1 MRRTALGV
9 FGVEISDSRVL
20 GTHTQYDPNRG
31 DNVFVTAPP
40 GGLRSYGVRGWV
52 VLVCALGLV
61 VSCSGTSEVS
71 PIGSAAQ
78 DEPPST
84 RVFLTRLEVTWSV
97 GVDEAPAVP
106 DDRMLYLAP
115 ASPVEGVDTDAVL
128 RRTDTVGVGI
138 RDYDY
143 TVALKWPTGGLSVS
157 ASPAMSC
164 YVTPDGATWE
174 SVEIRDVQGCEWTNE
189 AGLYFAKWTEGAT
202 NFKYESF
209 DITGAEAREML
220 AGWDRLE

>member
-1 MRRTALGV
+1 MALGV
-9 FGVEISDSRVL
+9 VGVAIPDRRVL
-20 GTHTQYDPNRG
+20 GTHAEYDPNRG
-31 DNVFVTAPP
+31 DSMSVRALA
-40 GGLRSYGVRGWV
+40 GGLRNHRVRGWV

-71 PIGSAAQ
+71 PTGSAAH

-84 RVFLTRLEVTWSV
+84 RVFLTRLDVTWSV
-97 GVDEAPAVP
+97 GVDEAPAAP

-115 ASPVEGVDTDAVL
+115 TSPIDGVDTDAVL

-164 YVTPDGATWE
+164 HVTPDGATWE
-174 SVEIRDVQGCEWTNE
+174 PVEIRGVQGCEWTNE
-189 AGLYFAKWTEGAT
+189 AGLYFAKWTEGTT
-202 NFKYESF
+202 NFKYSSF
-209 DITGAEAREML
+209 SITGAEAREML